1 MIVSSI
7 VPLQRSEK
15 DEELNVCHL
24 GMLGLEHHGLL
35 LELNLPKKEILLLL
49 RCLVCGQVR
58 FQPSIAQGGCMPI
71 SIDQID
77 DRDFRQVLLSR
88 ARRGD
93 NEALAVLRDEYGVIL
108 HLGDV
113 LNERKASD
121 LAGQSE
127 HRP

>member
-15 DEELNVCHL
+15 DEELNASHL
-24 GMLGLEHHGLL
+24 RHVSPRAPWSAF
-35 LELNLPKKEILLLL
+35 ELNLPKKEILLLL

-93 NEALAVLRDEYGVIL
+93 NEALAVLRD
-108 HLGDV
+108 
-113 LNERKASD
+113 NTAS
-121 LAGQSE
+121 SCI
-127 HRP
+127 

>member
-1 MIVSSI
+1 MVCF
-7 VPLQRSEK
+7 
-15 DEELNVCHL
+15 LN
-24 GMLGLEHHGLL
+24 
-35 LELNLPKKEILLLL
+35 LNLPKKEILLLL
-49 RCLVCGQVR
+49 RCLVCGQAR
-58 FQPSIAQGGCMPI
+58 FQPSPAQGGYMPI

-93 NEALAVLRDEYGVIL
+93 SEALAVLRDEYGVIL